1 MSTDPNPQHL
11 LRRPKK
17 AQTKTGGPVIIA
29 ASIGAVVLIGG
40 TIGAFALFGHSK
52 TAAAGMPAT
61 STAQLASAPVSAV
74 VEPAALPGAVM
85 HRGAHKAHTAS
96 SKPDGTPSPTP
107 SPDVTAT
114 PAPAASAT
122 TDHTSAAALA
132 AANATK
138 AKHEA
143 AVRLAALRRQQAVA
157 GGANEGTPAQTT
169 TAVASNAVPV
179 ATPAQTQAPAPAT
192 AAPDATPLYEP
203 RVVVDARFI
212 SRVAPT
218 YPDIAREQG
227 ASGTAIVLA
236 TVGPTGNVISVAIDQ
251 STGNKLLDAAAMS
264 AARASRF
271 APPEIDGSPATETY
285 RIVYTFDPNG

>member
-74 VEPAALPGAVM
+74 VEPAALPGVVM
-85 HRGAHKAHTAS
+85 HRGARKAHPAS

-122 TDHTSAAALA
+122 TDHTSAASA

-143 AVRLAALRRQQAVA
+143 AVRLAALRRQQAVT
-157 GGANEGTPAQTT
+157 GGANEGPSAQTT
-169 TAVASNAVPV
+169 TAVASTNAVPV

-212 SRVAPT
+212 SRVAPA